1 MTIDYM
7 LLAYTLRD
15 YSNDFELLPF
25 AYRRLGFQITFQA
38 PRDTGDK
45 ISRKFYSFTPTGL
58 LETYLYGQKRKK

>member
-45 ISRKFYSFTPTGL
+45 FQENFIVL
-58 LETYLYGQKRKK
+58 LPQDF